1 MRAVDIQVGL
11 VQNAYRGT
19 MDAFTDILRQAT
31 ASIEPAYFHLP
42 IDGGDPVYR
51 ERVYCYELY
60 HQMRAL
66 WPENCEYFLN
76 GEVDKGG
83 HPCFQDQGAPKP
95 DFIVHVPGTGNNY
108 AAIEVKTGGAAAKNI
123 RKDVET
129 LLTFLGL
136 GYQRA
141 LYIVYGCNPGEAR
154 DRIAGAVEDPGVLDA
169 FELWIHHT
177 VGEPAVMVKFDEST

>member
-1 MRAVDIQVGL
+1 MEEL
-11 VQNAYRGT
+11 
-19 MDAFTDILRQAT
+19 TDILTQAT
-31 ASIEPAYFHLP
+31 ALIAPEYFNLP

-66 WPENCEYFLN
+66 WPDYGEYFLN

-83 HPCFQDQGAPKP
+83 HPYFQELGSLKP
-95 DFIVHVPGTGNNY
+95 DFIIHKPGTGNNY
-108 AAIEVKTGGAAAKNI
+108 AAIEVKAGAAAAKDI
-123 RKDVET
+123 QKDVGT

-141 LYIVYGCNPGEAR
+141 LYIVYGDHPETVR
-154 DRIAGAVEDPGVLDA
+154 ERISGAIQDPAALDA
-169 FELWIHHT
+169 FELWVHYA
-177 VGEPAVMVKFDEST
+177 VGEPAVVVPFDQNE